1 MLIAISADS
10 ETSAVAEFDS
20 YVDLSNDEIRALN
33 LQDSE
38 EMLKILAEKEA
49 MLNRRVSYPSSYSVS
64 VNWEQQKNSY
74 YCGPATATI
83 ILDCTSTPTTQEE
96 IAGSKYL
103 RTTTSGTPWFSGGA
117 GMETAD
123 TKYYNMMYGLN
134 QWQYNQ
140 KGSREWTY
148 AVYPYNGETVTASGY
163 FDRIKGTT
171 YMDYPVAIFVVSN
184 STNKFNSNYP
194 NSSIRHWVVC
204 NGWSGNNIRICD
216 PASGISGFTSV
227 SKTYSVSYT
236 KLILALLGE

>member
-1 MLIAISADS
+1 MGAENGHMLCIH
-10 ETSAVAEFDS
+10 TMVK
-20 YVDLSNDEIRALN
+20 L
-33 LQDSE
+33 
-38 EMLKILAEKEA
+38 
-49 MLNRRVSYPSSYSVS
+49 
-64 VNWEQQKNSY
+64 
-74 YCGPATATI
+74 
-83 ILDCTSTPTTQEE
+83 
-96 IAGSKYL
+96 
-103 RTTTSGTPWFSGGA
+103 
-117 GMETAD
+117 
-123 TKYYNMMYGLN
+123 
-134 QWQYNQ
+134 
-140 KGSREWTY
+140 
-148 AVYPYNGETVTASGY
+148 TASGY